1 MFRSTSTHGNEGGES
16 TRWKCDL
23 FWVWIFGGS
32 SKKTWKF
39 RTKTPKEGLEKA
51 SCWLVLVSITDGT
64 EMNMRIMAAEWRSC

>member
-32 SKKTWKF
+32 SKKIVEISNKNAE
-39 RTKTPKEGLEKA
+39 RRIGKSKLLVG
-51 SCWLVLVSITDGT
+51 SCFNHRWD
-64 EMNMRIMAAEWRSC
+64 